1 MKPTKTYKILKDE
14 SSSQL
19 ESQVN
24 QYMKMNFKLIGGLS
38 THLSTSG
45 SGEITYYFQS
55 VYGYPVSEYF
65 VEVKGLAGAGNKLA
79 AIKLLMKKSGM
90 GLKDSKDWV
99 DENC

>member
-1 MKPTKTYKILKDE
+1 MKPTKTYKILKAE

-55 VYGYPVSEYF
+55 VYNDFYV
-65 VEVKGLAGAGNKLA
+65 L
-79 AIKLLMKKSGM
+79 
-90 GLKDSKDWV
+90 
-99 DENC
+99 

>member
-1 MKPTKTYKILKDE
+1 MKPTKIYKILKTK

-19 ESQVN
+19 ESHVN

-38 THLSTSG
+38 THLGDSG

-55 VYGYPVSEYF
+55 VYGYPESEYF
-65 VEVKGLAGAGNKLA
+65 AEVRSLAGAGNKLA
-79 AIKLLMKKSGM
+79 AIKLLMKKSDM